1 MRYIL
6 LIALAALGLNAA
18 AQQPPPDPQSIFNQ
32 AVALHRSGDINGA
45 IRKYREYLKAKPDS
59 IEARS
64 NLGAALARTG
74 HYDEA
79 IGEYET
85 ALKAAPKN
93 APILLNLALAYY
105 KSGRVGEAAPK
116 LEQAAALANPPNEQ
130 ITLLLASCYN
140 RLGEFKKTIALLS
153 PLEKE
158 KSGEQVFDYLYGMA
172 LIRDGQTQR
181 GGAVMDRILGK
192 GDSAEAHLLLGI
204 TKLKASDFD
213 GALADYKKAIELNA
227 KLPEAHARLG
237 ELLLTMG
244 DSAAAD
250 KAFRDELAIDPTNFA
265 ANLNMGVLA
274 KQQQDYAVARQY
286 FERALRFHP
295 GDAGVRY
302 QIATLDIAT
311 GKLEPARTMLEA
323 LVKEA
328 PDFTEAHVSLSQ
340 VYFRLDRT
348 EDAERERAIAQKL
361 MAQRQPANGGAPRR

>member
-6 LIALAALGLNAA
+6 LIAVAALGFNLV
-18 AQQPPPDPQSIFNQ
+18 AQQPPPDPDSIFRQ
-32 AVALHRSGDINGA
+32 AVLLHRSGDMDGA
-45 IRKYREYLKAKPDS
+45 IRKYREYLKLKPDS
-59 IEARS
+59 IEGRS

-74 HYDEA
+74 RYDEA
-79 IGEYET
+79 IAEYET

-105 KSGRVGEAAPK
+105 KSGRIGEATPK
-116 LEQAAALANPPNEQ
+116 LEQAAALASSPNEQ

-140 RLGEFKKTIALLS
+140 RLGEFKKTIDLLS

-172 LIRDGQTQR
+172 LIRDGQAQR
-181 GGAVMDRILGK
+181 GGVVMDRILGK
-192 GDSAEAHLLLGI
+192 GDSAEAHLLLGM

-213 GALADYKKAIELNA
+213 GALTDYKKAIDLNP

-244 DSAAAD
+244 DSAGAS
-250 KAFRDELAIDPTNFA
+250 KAFRDELAIDPTSFP

-274 KQQQDYAVARQY
+274 KQNQDYTVARQY

-295 GDAGVRY
+295 GDTGVRY
-302 QIATLDIAT
+302 QIATLDIAK
-311 GKLEPARTMLEA
+311 GQLEPAREMLEA

-328 PDFTEAHVSLSQ
+328 PSFAEAHVSLSQ
-340 VYFRLDRT
+340 VYFRLERT
-348 EDAERERAIAQKL
+348 DDAERERAIAQKL
-361 MAQRQPANGGAPRR
+361 LAERQPAKSGAARR